1 MWTKSNNDF
10 ALGQT
15 DTNDSNGSMIWSHE
29 KKVKI
34 IDLMDVW
41 FLVWAPDYTNGN
53 GGRGEEGEGRF
64 CSLLNNAKTIN
75 AIALNDS

>member
-15 DTNDSNGSMIWSHE
+15 ETNDSNGSMVWSHE

-41 FLVWAPDYTNGN
+41 FFYVCYVTVRYWNTVKYDYT
-53 GGRGEEGEGRF
+53 
-64 CSLLNNAKTIN
+64 
-75 AIALNDS
+75 